1 MAAGRPSRLRLS
13 RRLLPHAR
21 PYWPH
26 IAGVLLLSLMS
37 TPLALLT
44 PVPLKIAVDSVLGSE
59 PLPHLLEVAL
69 PPAARPSTSVVLGLA
84 VTLMVIIALLSKMQ
98 ELSTWLLQA
107 YTGERLDLDTR
118 TRLFRHVQRL
128 SLSYHDAKGST
139 DSSYRIQYDASAIR
153 YIVIDGVI
161 PLVAASVTLLSTLY
175 VVLVLDWQLAL
186 VALAVSPVLVL
197 ITRAYRRT
205 FRSQSHGVKQLETSA
220 LAVIQEVLAAVRVV
234 KAFGQEDREEER
246 FVDRS
251 GLGMRARLRFLRAE
265 SGFSL
270 LIGLTTAV
278 GTAAVLFI
286 GIRHVQSNLLTLG
299 QFLLIMGY
307 LAQLYT
313 PLSTIGRKVGSLQ
326 SHLAGAERIFALLD
340 EAPDVLEPPDA
351 RPLSRA
357 SGSVMFDNA
366 SFAYGNNR
374 PVLQG
379 LSFAVKAGTRVGI
392 VGATGAGKT
401 TLVSLLMRFADPTHG
416 RILLDGVDLRA
427 YKLADLR
434 KQFAI
439 VLQEPVL
446 FSTSIAENIA
456 YARPLAAEAEIIA
469 AAKAANAHEFI
480 LNLPRG
486 YATEVGE
493 RGMQLSG
500 GERQRN
506 ALARAF
512 LKDAPILIL
521 DEPTSAVDVTTEAG
535 IIDAL
540 QELMRGRTTFL
551 ITHRPRPLANC
562 DVRLEIEGGRLLT
575 AVPPTVIVAGQAF
588 HEAGADVQA
597 PKRLDG

>member
-1 MAAGRPSRLRLS
+1 VIR
-13 RRLLPHAR
+13 HAR

-26 IAGVLLLSLMS
+26 ITAVFLLGLLS

-59 PLPHLLEVAL
+59 PLPLALESAL
-69 PPAARPSTSVVLGLA
+69 PSALRHAPGAVLGLA
-84 VTLMVIIALLSKMQ
+84 VSLTVIIALLSKMQ

-107 YTGERLDLDTR
+107 YAGERLDLDIR
-118 TRLFRHVQRL
+118 TRLFRHIQRL

-139 DSSYRIQYDASAIR
+139 ESSYRIQYDASAIR

-161 PLVAASVTLLSTLY
+161 PLATATVTLLSTLGI
-175 VVLVLDWQLAL
+175 VLFLDWQLAM
-186 VALAVSPVLVL
+186 VGLAVSPVLVL

-205 FRSQSHGVKQLETSA
+205 FRSQSHGIKLLETSA
-220 LAVIQEVLAAVRVV
+220 LAVIQEVLAALRVV

-246 FVDRS
+246 FVHRS
-251 GLGMRARLRFLRAE
+251 GRGMQARLRFIWTE
-265 SGFSL
+265 STFSVL
-270 LIGLTTAV
+270 VGLTTAV
-278 GTAAVLFI
+278 GGAAVLFI

-299 QFLLIMGY
+299 QFLLVMSY

-313 PLSTIGRKVGSLQ
+313 PLTTIGRKVGSLQ

-340 EAPDVLEPPDA
+340 ETPDVLETNAA
-351 RPLSRA
+351 RSLPRA
-357 SGSVMFDNA
+357 SGSVTFDNV
-366 SFAYGNNR
+366 SFGYGSDR
-374 PVLQG
+374 LVLQG
-379 LSFAVKAGTRVGI
+379 LSFAVNAGTRVGV

-401 TLVSLLMRFADPTHG
+401 TLVSLLMRFADPTQG

-434 KQFAI
+434 QQFAI

-446 FSTSIAENIA
+446 FSASIAENIA
-456 YARPLAAEAEIIA
+456 YARPLATEDEIVA
-469 AAKAANAHEFI
+469 AAKAANAHDFI
-480 LNLPRG
+480 VNLPRG

-500 GERQRN
+500 GERQRV

-521 DEPTSAVDVTTEAG
+521 DEPTSAVDVVTEAA
-535 IIDAL
+535 ILDAL

-551 ITHRPRPLANC
+551 ITHRPRPLAHC
-562 DVRLEIEGGRLLT
+562 DVRLQIEGGRLLAAIPAT
-575 AVPPTVIVAGQAF
+575 AAVAGQTI
-588 HEAGADVQA
+588 GVTPADRQVTA
-597 PKRLDG
+597 SDG